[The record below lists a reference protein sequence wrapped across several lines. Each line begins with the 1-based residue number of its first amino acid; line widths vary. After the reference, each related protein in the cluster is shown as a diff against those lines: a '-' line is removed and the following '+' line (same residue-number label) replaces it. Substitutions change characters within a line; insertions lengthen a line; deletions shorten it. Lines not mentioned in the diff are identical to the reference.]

1 MDFSTGLRMQES
13 CTCVNCRNFMAFGWK
28 SFGKDGDWSESLIF
42 PAAKDSGVSSSR
54 WRSMWKKLKR
64 EKRKIC
70 RPTLRNARVSYDPE
84 TYAMNFDHGVASFEP
99 DNLSRSFPA
108 RFADPSQIS
117 RSVRG

>member
-13 CTCVNCRNFMAFGWK
+13 CTSVNCGNSMAFGRK
-28 SFGKDGDWSESLIF
+28 SFGKDGDSSESLIF
-42 PAAKDSGVSSSR
+42 PAAKDSG
-54 WRSMWKKLKR
+54 WKR

-99 DNLSRSFPA
+99 DNLSRSFAA

-117 RSVRG
+117 RSVPGVISLL